1 MSHPS
6 FILLAGIGVVAGL
19 LSGLFGIGGGVVIVP
34 ALIYLAGF
42 DQHLATGTSL
52 AILLPPVGIGAVVEY
67 SRRGAVDFRAAIIVA
82 IALLFAGWAASIVA
96 NKMSAAHLRLAF
108 GLFVIVLGAS
118 VAFDALRE
126 LHWG

>member
-19 LSGLFGIGGGVVIVP
+19 LSGLFGIGGGIVIVP

-82 IALLFAGWAASIVA
+82 IALLLAGWAGSNVA
-96 NKMSAAHLRLAF
+96 NKMSAQHLRLAF
-108 GLFVIVLGAS
+108 GLFVIALGAS
-118 VAFDALRE
+118 MAFDAMRGLR
-126 LHWG
+126 WV

>member
-19 LSGLFGIGGGVVIVP
+19 LSGLFGIAGGIVIVP

-82 IALLFAGWAASIVA
+82 IALLLAGWAGSIVA
-96 NKMSAAHLRLAF
+96 NKMSAQHLRLAF
-108 GLFVIVLGAS
+108 GLFVIALGAS
-118 VAFDALRE
+118 VAFDAMRGLR
-126 LHWG
+126 WV

>member
-6 FILLAGIGVVAGL
+6 FILFAGIGVVAGL

-118 VAFDALRE
+118 VAVDALRE
-126 LHWG
+126 LRWV

>member
-19 LSGLFGIGGGVVIVP
+19 LSGLFGIGGGIVIVP

-82 IALLFAGWAASIVA
+82 IALLLAGWAGSIVA
-96 NKMSAAHLRLAF
+96 YKMSAQHLRLAF
-108 GLFVIVLGAS
+108 GLFVIALGAS
-118 VAFDALRE
+118 VAFDAMRGLR
-126 LHWG
+126 WV

>member
-19 LSGLFGIGGGVVIVP
+19 LSGLFGIGGGIVIVP

-82 IALLFAGWAASIVA
+82 IALLLAGWAGSIVA
-96 NKMSAAHLRLAF
+96 NKMSAQHLRLAF
-108 GLFVIVLGAS
+108 GLFVIALGAS
-118 VAFDALRE
+118 VAFDAMRGLR
-126 LHWG
+126 WV